1 MKLIILGKTTEEKGA
16 ELEKVCSRLFIK
28 LGYKNITLNAVG
40 TGAAEYDVYA
50 EKMIENEL
58 GQVERIPV
66 FAECKAYKNP
76 CNNEHWQKFLGKY
89 AIESAQNSMVEAYF
103 VALSGVNGNVWKA
116 ASDYLSNNDRVH
128 LIAKDQLIEF
138 LEAEFH
144 LLESYQIREIANL
157 YSNRA
162 IDTIDFVLLNNSI
175 YWVIRFN
182 STDFTLFSS
191 DNSPL
196 TQETFNQIKSYFKQK
211 DFFRFVDLI
220 EEKERYERILSIKG
234 FILTCALLRIGNSLK
249 KINSLLGKKNFGFS
263 FEDIVQLLPDT
274 DFVSDSFPFELQS
287 DICPLEFIRYLY
299 SVLFLAPVL
308 TSELYQSFFTEEFLD
323 DILKLQGNIALSTEQ
338 RKNALFLLRISPG
351 AVYNVIYPNGF
362 LVNSS
367 RNLSPFKGE
376 FHTKAKQQIVA
387 KFFSLLIDG
396 FRQNMTTQPYWE
408 IAKSLGVENYSFSQS
423 LFINEELNNEINIAS
438 SSKVLLAEISNLPA
452 HVIAPVVMFEDLPNK
467 NNLSL
472 SDK

>member
-40 TGAAEYDVYA
+40 SGAAEYDVCA
-50 EKMIENEL
+50 EKIIENEL
-58 GQVERIPV
+58 GQVNRVPV

-116 ASDYLSNNDRVH
+116 ASDYISKNDKVH

-144 LLESYQIREIANL
+144 LLESRQIREIANL

-162 IDTIDFVLLNNSI
+162 IDTIDIVLLNNSI
-175 YWVIRFN
+175 YWLIRFN

-196 TQETFNQIKSYFKQK
+196 TQEDFNQIKSYFKQK
-211 DFFRFVDLI
+211 DYFRFVDLI
-220 EEKERYERILSIKG
+220 EEKERLERVLSIKG
-234 FILTCALLRIGNSLK
+234 FILTCALLEIGDSLEN
-249 KINSLLGKKNFGFS
+249 INSFLKNNNFDFS

-287 DICPLEFIRYLY
+287 DIRPLEFIRYLY
-299 SVLFLAPVL
+299 SVLFFGTVL

-323 DILKLQGNIALSTEQ
+323 DILILQGDIALTAEQ
-338 RKNALFLLRISPG
+338 RKNALFLLSISPG

-367 RNLSPFKGE
+367 RNLSLFKGE

-396 FRQNMTTQPYWE
+396 FRQNMTSQPYWE
-408 IAKSLGVENYSFSQS
+408 IAKGLGVENYSFSQS
-423 LFINEELNNEINIAS
+423 LLVNEGLTNGIVIES
-438 SSKVLLAEISNLPA
+438 SSKVLIAEISNLPT
-452 HVIAPVVMFEDLPNK
+452 HVIAPVVMLEEPPNK
-467 NNLSL
+467 ENLSL